1 MATALLAGASGLVG
15 GECLDVL
22 CDEPRY
28 SSVRVVT
35 RRDLGGRVRHP
46 KVRQHIVDFD
56 DLEASSDV
64 LRADHVFCTL
74 GTTIRKAGS
83 QERFRAVDYGYP
95 LALARVTAVN
105 GATHFSLV
113 SSLGANPESR
123 FFYSRVKGDLEQALT
138 DLALPSL
145 AIFRPSVIAGDRG
158 ESRPF
163 ERLAERLLRL
173 APRSVRPVP
182 ARTIARA
189 MVAVALEEPPG
200 VTVVLSRDIAGHARA
215 DDAGRDRPR

>member
-1 MATALLAGASGLVG
+1 MSPHTALLAGASGLVG
-15 GECLDVL
+15 GECLKLL

-28 SSVRVVT
+28 TSVRVVT
-35 RRDLGGRVRHP
+35 RRDLGTHVSHP
-46 KVRQHIVDFD
+46 KVQQVIVDFD
-56 DLEASSDV
+56 DLDESSDV

-74 GTTIRKAGS
+74 GSTIRKAGS

-95 LALARVTAVN
+95 LALARLTAAN
-105 GATHFSLV
+105 GARHFSLV

-123 FFYSRVKGDLEQALT
+123 FFYSRVKGDLEQALA

-145 AIFRPSVIAGDRG
+145 AIFRPSVIAGERG

-163 ERLAERLLRL
+163 ERLVQRLLLL

-182 ARTIARA
+182 APDIAAA
-189 MVAVALEEPPG
+189 MVAVAVEEPPG
-200 VTVVLSRDIAGHARA
+200 LTIVLSRDIPDRARSTEG
-215 DDAGRDRPR
+215 DQ

>member
-15 GECLDVL
+15 GECLTLL

-28 SSVRVVT
+28 TRVRAVT
-35 RRDLGGRVRHP
+35 RRDLGHQVSHP
-46 KVRQHIVDFD
+46 KVEQVIVDFD
-56 DLEASSDV
+56 ELAASSDM

-83 QERFRAVDYGYP
+83 QERFRTVDYGYP
-95 LALARVTAVN
+95 LALARLTAAN
-105 GATHFSLV
+105 GTTHYSLV
-113 SSLGANPESR
+113 SSLGANPDSR
-123 FFYSRVKGDLEQALT
+123 FFYSRVKGDLEQALA

-163 ERLAERLLRL
+163 ERLAERLLTL
-173 APRSVRPVP
+173 APRSIRPVP
-182 ARTIARA
+182 AVEIAGA
-189 MVAVALEEPPG
+189 MITVAAEEPPG
-200 VTVVLSRDIAGHARA
+200 LTIVLSRDIPDRARST
-215 DDAGRDRPR
+215 GSDR